1 MRIIQLL
8 ATDLDGTLIGS
19 ATEFPLYTSFREKV
33 RELRQNYGT
42 IWVACTGRDLGS
54 FKSFFSPLHAM
65 GMSPDFVV
73 VSHAYIFEKTRI
85 GYMPHL
91 IWNLRIAYIIWVN
104 NITARE
110 AITDW
115 HDTITGVSGGVSTLK
130 RTKSRVMLRF
140 DSPDAAR
147 VASEVLQEKLR
158 GFHHLQVFHAK
169 DEVDVRT
176 VPFTKGLSV
185 SELARHLG
193 IDKEEILTI
202 GNGHNDISML
212 DRKVAGMVACP
223 ANSEPE
229 VMKVVH
235 REGGHISREKSLGG
249 VMDSINAYQSD
260 KVDSSL
266 PGDYVDPVQKTHEK
280 PRRSSRRRRSRM
292 SWRTMVLIGLA
303 VYVVLLVF
311 ASYGLIPYVSGLIVK
326 PYHLCLRLLE
336 KMVLFF
342 VR

>member
-1 MRIIQLL
+1 MKVIQLL

-33 RELRQNYGT
+33 QELRRNYGT
-42 IWVACTGRDLGS
+42 IWVACTGRDLSS
-54 FKSFFSPLHAM
+54 FKRFFSPMHAM

-91 IWNLRIAYIIWVN
+91 IWNLRIAYIIWMN
-104 NITARE
+104 NFTASE

-130 RTKSRVMLRF
+130 RTRSRVRLRF
-140 DSPDAAR
+140 DSQDAAR

-158 GFHHLQVFHAK
+158 GFRHLQVFQVK

-193 IDKEEILTI
+193 ISKEEVLTI

-212 DRKVAGMVACP
+212 DRQVAGMVACP

-235 REGGHISREKSLGG
+235 REGGHISRERSLGG
-249 VMDSINAYQSD
+249 VMDSINAYLSD
-260 KVDSSL
+260 RIDSSL
-266 PGDYVDPVQKTHEK
+266 PGDYVDPVQKISEK
-280 PRRSSRRRRSRM
+280 PTRTSRRRRNRI
-292 SWRTMVLIGLA
+292 SWKLKLLIA
-303 VYVVLLVF
+303 FAAYVVLLVF
-311 ASYGLIPYVSGLIVK
+311 ANYGLIPYVSGLIVK
-326 PYHLCLRLLE
+326 PYHLLLKVLE
-336 KMVLFF
+336 KMMLFF